1 MEENEV
7 KQDPS
12 VNTEELKNETV
23 DTVNQVKENMKNVNV
38 KEEAKAAKGFVM
50 EMVKNPLEK
59 IKEIANDSTNRHFK
73 TAIVLVIVWAIAS
86 LLGVISFKNFTW
98 SYLGRTLLNYVK
110 TIIAPVLG
118 VVVLSIIMFIMN
130 KKSKKSLV
138 TVLTTVV
145 TTKLPIIAAEI
156 VSLLTIISYSAV
168 TITSRISSLCSVIST
183 LFLYFAIRDLYAEE
197 DEKVVLK
204 NFVIIK
210 AIYLVVS
217 LVVSYLGIYI

>member
-7 KQDPS
+7 KQESS
-12 VNTEELKNETV
+12 VSTEELKNETV
-23 DTVNQVKENMKNVNV
+23 NTVNQVKENMKNVNV
-38 KEEAKAAKGFVM
+38 KEEAQAAKGFVM
-50 EMVKNPLEK
+50 EMVKNPLGK
-59 IKEIANDSTNRHFK
+59 IKEIANDSTNKHFK

-86 LLGVISFKNFTW
+86 LLGVISFKSFTW
-98 SYLGRTLLNYVK
+98 SYFGKTLLSYVK

-118 VVVLSIIMFIMN
+118 IVVLAVIMFLMN
-130 KKSKKSLV
+130 QKSKKSLV

-183 LFLYFAIRDLYAEE
+183 VFLYFAIRDLYGEE

-204 NFVIIK
+204 NFVIVK

>member
-7 KQDPS
+7 KQES
-12 VNTEELKNETV
+12 SINTEELKNETV

-38 KEEAKAAKGFVM
+38 KEEAQAAKGFVI
-50 EMVKNPLEK
+50 EMVKNPLGK
-59 IKEIANDSTNRHFK
+59 IKEIANDSTNKHLK

-98 SYLGRTLLNYVK
+98 SYLGRTLLSYVK
-110 TIIAPVLG
+110 TIVAPVLG
-118 VVVLSIIMFIMN
+118 VIVSSVIIFLMN

-145 TTKLPIIAAEI
+145 ATKLPIIAAEI

-168 TITSRISSLCSVIST
+168 TITNRIYSLCSVIST
-183 LFLYFAIRDLYAEE
+183 VFLYFAIRDLYGEE

-204 NFVIIK
+204 NFVIIE

-217 LVVSYLGIYI
+217 LVISYLGIYI

>member
-7 KQDPS
+7 KQESS
-12 VNTEELKNETV
+12 VGTEELKNETV
-23 DTVNQVKENMKNVNV
+23 NTVNQVKENMKNVNV
-38 KEEAKAAKGFVM
+38 KEEAQAAKGFVM
-50 EMVKNPLEK
+50 EMVKNPLGK
-59 IKEIANDSTNRHFK
+59 IKEIANDSTNKHFK
-73 TAIVLVIVWAIAS
+73 TSIVLVIVWAIAS
-86 LLGVISFKNFTW
+86 LLGVISFKSFTW
-98 SYLGRTLLNYVK
+98 SYFGKTLLSYVK

-118 VVVLSIIMFIMN
+118 IVVLAVIMFLMN
-130 KKSKKSLV
+130 QKSKKSLV

-183 LFLYFAIRDLYAEE
+183 VFLYFAIRDLYGEE

-204 NFVIIK
+204 NFVIVK
-210 AIYLVVS
+210 GIYLVVS

>member
-7 KQDPS
+7 KQENS

-38 KEEAKAAKGFVM
+38 KEEAQAAKGFVM
-50 EMVKNPLEK
+50 EMVKNPLGK
-59 IKEIANDSTNRHFK
+59 IKEIANDSTNKHFK
-73 TAIVLVIVWAIAS
+73 TAIVLVIVWAIVS
-86 LLGVISFKNFTW
+86 LIGVISFKNFTW
-98 SYLGRTLLNYVK
+98 SYLGRTLLGYVK
-110 TIIAPVLG
+110 TIVAPILG
-118 VVVLSIIMFIMN
+118 VVVSAVIIFLMN

-145 TTKLPIIAAEI
+145 TTKLPVIAAEI
-156 VSLLTIISYSAV
+156 ISLLTIISYNAV

-183 LFLYFAIRDLYAEE
+183 IFLYFAIRDLYGEE